1 MRESW
6 SGCIKVCV
14 TLSWEIFI
22 SVEELIGILAHG
34 KAVIVTHVYLFHWH
48 VLNLRKSNGWNRLLN
63 IMIDF

>member
-6 SGCIKVCV
+6 SGCIYVCV

-48 VLNLRKSNGWNRLLN
+48 VLNLRKSNG
-63 IMIDF
+63 